1 MAITNNLK
9 VFANTLTSAS
19 EGEFANGVSSGGY
32 IYADTLNTALRTSSV
47 VTYGLIE
54 ALKELG
60 TNGAYTISAI
70 SESADVKDAI
80 KDSLHKLVSGASVA
94 YATKAGS
101 ATSATTAT
109 SATSANSA
117 TIATKLAEGVG
128 SATEPVYVDTDGTVK
143 KCTGI
148 NVPGS
153 VTSATNATNVTN
165 TIAGKKITDIF
176 EGDGTTVSKAK
187 EATEAL
193 NVSGAIGGI
202 NLTDIF
208 ESSGG
213 QITKQV
219 KLASKAGISDYLN
232 AWLYIVLNGTTY
244 DYHGGRSEA
253 ENKTVTFYAPTTLG
267 TKNYLVCATDDGL
280 SYVNPS
286 TLSVANARYADEA
299 GMASVTEQPLTINVN
314 GTTKTFNGS
323 EAVSV
328 NAGNVV
334 PFVGT
339 EATLTKVSGSTAG
352 SLYIGV
358 GEDQDYTN
366 ALELTLLQTSR
377 TMNPVGVSNTYYKIE
392 VDYTTKAGGTG
403 NITLYRKMLD
413 GIGLGE
419 GTEGNFAK
427 IYQYGANTKCEILN
441 CSLSKDGTVMPS
453 IMYNKV
459 NYITITLDSESDVQN
474 GEWKFQLVGTKVV

>member
-47 VTYGLIE
+47 VTYALIE

-70 SESADVKDAI
+70 SESTNVKDAI
-80 KDSLHKLVSGASVA
+80 KDGLNKLVSGASVT

-109 SATSANSA
+109 SAVRANSA
-117 TIATKLAEGVG
+117 TTATKLASGVG
-128 SATEPVYVDTDGTVK
+128 STTEPVYVDTDGTVK

-187 EATEAL
+187 EATDAL
-193 NVSGAIGGI
+193 NVSGSIGGI

-213 QITKQV
+213 NITKQV
-219 KLASKAGISDYLN
+219 KMASKSGISDYLN
-232 AWLYIVLNGTTY
+232 ARLYIVLNGTTY

-280 SYVNPS
+280 SYVNPA
-286 TLSVANARYADEA
+286 TLSVSYATTAGVANHTT
-299 GMASVTEQPLTINVN
+299 GTLTINVN
-314 GTTKTFNGS
+314 GTSKTFNGS
-323 EAVSV
+323 EVVTV
-328 NAGNVV
+328 NAGNVI
-334 PFVGT
+334 PFKGT
-339 EATLTKVSGSTAG
+339 VSTLSKTPTKTGSVHFELYGDPELSDVIEATLLQISETMNQSS
-352 SLYIGV
+352 
-358 GEDQDYTN
+358 QDTPSFEIQVTY
-366 ALELTLLQTSR
+366 QTS
-377 TMNPVGVSNTYYKIE
+377 TEEKTQ
-392 VDYTTKAGGTG
+392 
-403 NITLYRKMLD
+403 TLYRKMSNFP
-413 GIGLGE
+413 GTIGSVGKVYNYDDVKLE
-419 GTEGNFAK
+419 LF
-427 IYQYGANTKCEILN
+427 N
-441 CSLSKDGTVMPS
+441 CSVDKDGATSPS
-453 IMYNKV
+453 VMYNNV
-459 NYITITLDSESDVQN
+459 QYIDITIPASVTNINS

>member
-54 ALKELG
+54 ALKQLG

-70 SESADVKDAI
+70 STSADVTSAI
-80 KDSLHKLVSGASVA
+80 KDSLQKLVSGASVA

-101 ATSATTAT
+101 ATT
-109 SATSANSA
+109 ATSANSA
-117 TIATKLAEGVG
+117 TVATKLASGVG
-128 SATEPVYVDTDGTVK
+128 STTEPVYVDTDGTVK

-153 VTSATNATNVTN
+153 VTSADNVTS
-165 TIAGKKITDIF
+165 TIAGNKITDIF
-176 EGDGTTVSKAK
+176 ESDGTTVSKAK
-187 EATEAL
+187 EATDAL
-193 NVSGAIGGI
+193 NVSGAISGI

-219 KLASKAGISDYLN
+219 KLASKADVADYLN
-232 AWLYIVLNGTTY
+232 AWLYIILNGTTY

-286 TLSVANARYADEA
+286 TLSVANAAYADKA
-299 GMASVTEQPLTINVN
+299 GMASATEQALTINVN

-323 EAVSV
+323 ASVSV

-358 GEDQDYTN
+358 GEDPDYTN
-366 ALELTLLQTSR
+366 ALELTLIQTSR
-377 TMNPVGVSNTYYKIE
+377 TMSPVGVSNTYYKIE

-403 NITLYRKMLD
+403 NISLYRKMLD
-413 GIGLGE
+413 GTGLEE

-427 IYQYGANTKCEILN
+427 IYQYGANTKCEIFN

-453 IMYNKV
+453 VMYNKV
-459 NYITITLDSESDVQN
+459 TYITITLDSESDVQN

>member
-1 MAITNNLK
+1 M
-9 VFANTLTSAS
+9 
-19 EGEFANGVSSGGY
+19 
-32 IYADTLNTALRTSSV
+32 
-47 VTYGLIE
+47 
-54 ALKELG
+54 
-60 TNGAYTISAI
+60 
-70 SESADVKDAI
+70 
-80 KDSLHKLVSGASVA
+80 
-94 YATKAGS
+94 
-101 ATSATTAT
+101 
-109 SATSANSA
+109 
-117 TIATKLAEGVG
+117 
-128 SATEPVYVDTDGTVK
+128 
-143 KCTGI
+143 
-148 NVPGS
+148 
-153 VTSATNATNVTN
+153 
-165 TIAGKKITDIF
+165 
-176 EGDGTTVSKAK
+176 
-187 EATEAL
+187 
-193 NVSGAIGGI
+193 NVSGAISGI

-219 KLASKAGISDYLN
+219 KLASKADVADYLN
-232 AWLYIVLNGTTY
+232 AWLYIILNGTTY

-286 TLSVANARYADEA
+286 TLSVANAAYADKA
-299 GMASVTEQPLTINVN
+299 GMASATEQALTINVN

-323 EAVSV
+323 ASVSV

-358 GEDQDYTN
+358 GEDPDYTN
-366 ALELTLLQTSR
+366 ALELTLIQTSR
-377 TMNPVGVSNTYYKIE
+377 TMSPVGVSNTYYKIE

-403 NITLYRKMLD
+403 NISLYRKMLD
-413 GIGLGE
+413 GTGLEE

-427 IYQYGANTKCEILN
+427 IYQYGANTKCEIFN

-453 IMYNKV
+453 VMYNKV
-459 NYITITLDSESDVQN
+459 TYITITLDSESDVQN

>member
-47 VTYGLIE
+47 VTYALIE

-70 SESADVKDAI
+70 SESADIKNAI
-80 KDSLHKLVSGASVA
+80 KDGLNKLVSGASVA

-101 ATSATTAT
+101 ATRANSAT
-109 SATSANSA
+109 SATRANSA
-117 TIATKLAEGVG
+117 TTATKLAEGVG
-128 SATEPVYVDTDGTVK
+128 STTEPVYVDTDGTVK

-187 EATEAL
+187 EATDAL
-193 NVSGAIGGI
+193 NVSGAISGI

-208 ESSGG
+208 ESSSG
-213 QITKQV
+213 QITKKV
-219 KLASKAGISDYLN
+219 KMASKASVADYLN

-244 DYHGGRSEA
+244 DYHGGRSED

-280 SYVNPS
+280 SYVNPA
-286 TLSVANARYADEA
+286 TLSVSYATTAGIANQTT
-299 GMASVTEQPLTINVN
+299 GTLTINVN
-314 GTTKTFNGS
+314 GTSKSFNGS
-323 EAVSV
+323 EVVTV

-334 PFVGT
+334 PFKGT
-339 EATLTKVSGSTAG
+339 VSTLSKTATKTGSVHFELYGDPELNDVIEATLLQISETMNQSS
-352 SLYIGV
+352 
-358 GEDQDYTN
+358 QDTPSFEIQVTY
-366 ALELTLLQTSR
+366 QTS
-377 TMNPVGVSNTYYKIE
+377 TEEKTQ
-392 VDYTTKAGGTG
+392 
-403 NITLYRKMLD
+403 TLYRKMSNFP
-413 GIGLGE
+413 GTIGSVGKVYNYDNIKLE
-419 GTEGNFAK
+419 LF
-427 IYQYGANTKCEILN
+427 N
-441 CSLSKDGTVMPS
+441 CSVDKDGSTSPS
-453 IMYNKV
+453 VMYNNV
-459 NYITITLDSESDVQN
+459 QYIDITIPASVTNINS